1 MKVLAID
8 LGTKRTGFAI
18 SDPAGSMALA
28 LPTLENATAVDAA
41 RVVEEQ
47 GAESVVVG
55 LPLNMS
61 GTSGPAAQRTI
72 DFVDE
77 LRLLVAV
84 PVETWDERLSTAEG
98 DRRLREHGLNR
109 KERAKRS
116 DVAAAIV
123 ILESYLRRMRR

>member
-18 SDPAGSMALA
+18 SDPGGAMALA

-47 GAESVVVG
+47 GAEAVVVG

-61 GTSGPAAQRTI
+61 GTSGPAADRTLA
-72 DFVDE
+72 FVDE
-77 LRLLVAV
+77 LRLLVSV
-84 PVETWDERLSTAEG
+84 PVDTWDERLSTAEG
-98 DRRLREHGLNR
+98 ERRLREHGLNR

-123 ILESYLRRMRR
+123 ILESYLRRKR

>member
-28 LPTLENATAVDAA
+28 LPTLENASAIDAA
-41 RVVEEQ
+41 QLVDEH
-47 GAESVVVG
+47 GAEAVVVG

-61 GTSGPAAQRTI
+61 GTSGPAVDRTLA
-72 DFVDE
+72 FVDE
-77 LRLLVAV
+77 LRLLVNV
-84 PVETWDERLSTAEG
+84 PVDTWDERLSTAEG
-98 DRRLREHGLNR
+98 DRRLREQGLNR
-109 KERAKRS
+109 KERARRA

-123 ILESYLRRMRR
+123 ILESYLRRKR